1 MRAGKHQNFGTVL
14 RPLFQFMRF
23 FLGEPKRYCKILRA
37 FECILGSQRYSAD
50 SRGRSRP
57 CSWRWRAII
66 KQASTQA
73 SVRPRAR
80 PIALMNR
87 LAEFCFTG
95 DPTVLRHSV
104 IESFKTLPS
113 IKMFGWPYDSGKLLN
128 LRAGMGFIPPRRG
141 GLAKPKGFTEG
152 RTEAPD
158 HATRG
163 LVFHI
168 GSRVAADQYSHM
180 RIHKWGCPV
189 DVKLLQ
195 KGFRDI

>member
-1 MRAGKHQNFGTVL
+1 
-14 RPLFQFMRF
+14 
-23 FLGEPKRYCKILRA
+23 ILRGFA
-37 FECILGSQRYSAD
+37 RSFETLLLEMESHH
-50 SRGRSRP
+50 
-57 CSWRWRAII
+57 
-66 KQASTQA
+66 QASIDTGLSPA
-73 SVRPRAR
+73 SCEA
-80 PIALMNR
+80 IALMNR

-180 RIHKWGCPV
+180 RIHKWGRPV

-195 KGFRDI
+195 KGFRDV